1 MDGPETP
8 QRPVPVRPRLVALHG
23 GGTDHR
29 LWTPVR
35 SRLAARFVLHT
46 PDLPGHG
53 GEPAPPEPTVESMA
67 EALAPRLAGIVGDAP
82 YVLLGH
88 SLGAMVAMAL
98 ASTDAPSPR
107 RLILGDPFLRP
118 STGLDRSARMLA
130 LQWGARVLGPRQA
143 ARVGVERTG
152 LDALP
157 PGDPLRASM
166 EHPHAWPM
174 HVMLRALRRFD
185 GRPHLARVAC
195 PTLLLMA
202 GGNPA
207 TDGEGERLAR
217 HLRDAR
223 IEIMPRVGHM
233 QMRDD
238 PAGFAAAV
246 MRFAF
251 EAETWEDLSPG

>member
-1 MDGPETP
+1 MDRR
-8 QRPVPVRPRLVALHG
+8 RPNPPRGARPRLVALHG

-29 LWTPVR
+29 LWAPVR
-35 SRLAARFVLHT
+35 DRLSARFDLVT

-53 GEPAPPEPTVESMA
+53 GEPAPAEATVEGMA
-67 EALAPRLAGIVGDAP
+67 AALAPRLRGVVEGEP
-82 YVLLGH
+82 YLLLGH

-98 ASTDAPSPR
+98 ASTDLPPPR
-107 RLILGDPFLRP
+107 RLILADPFLRP

-152 LDALP
+152 LAALP

-166 EHPHAWPM
+166 EHAHAWPM

-185 GRPHLARVAC
+185 GRRHLARVAC

-207 TDGEGERLAR
+207 TDGEGERMAR
-217 HLRDAR
+217 HLARAR
-223 IEIMPRVGHM
+223 IEIMPRVGHL

-246 MRFAF
+246 LRFAAED
-251 EAETWEDLSPG
+251 EAAWEDLDPG